1 MTALIQARMTSTRL
15 PGKSLMNCG
24 NRPLLQWVLES
35 VDSLEFV
42 DEAIVLT
49 STNAADDEIEIFCTS
64 RGVRVFRGDID
75 NVLSRYKYA
84 VDHFGISDFIRIT
97 ADNPFYIKELSNQAY
112 KIFKDS
118 NADYLH
124 IEGLS
129 HIVPE
134 FLNKKGIDYAFANAC
149 KEHHFEHVTTI
160 LREKNAKASLRVV
173 EVLNHNLGLSKKLDR
188 YLTVDTKTD
197 FDRFKLIAENGIPSS
212 KQELY
217 KTIEKLII

>member
-1 MTALIQARMTSTRL
+1 MIALIQARMTSTRL

-35 VDSLEFV
+35 VDSLKFV

-49 STNAADDEIEIFCTS
+49 STNATDDRIDLFCTS
-64 RGVRVFRGDID
+64 QGVRVFRGDID
-75 NVLSRYKYA
+75 NVLLRFKDA
-84 VDHFGISDFIRIT
+84 VDHFGISEFVRIT
-97 ADNPFYIKELSNQAY
+97 ADNPFYMNDVSNQAY
-112 KIFKDS
+112 KIFRDS

-134 FLNKKGIDYAFANAC
+134 FLNKTAIDYALTNAT
-149 KEHHFEHVTTI
+149 EQHHFEHVTTI
-160 LREKNAKASLRVV
+160 LREKNAKVSLKVV
-173 EVLNHNLGLSKKLDR
+173 EVLNHELGLSKKLDR

-197 FDRFKLIAENGIPSS
+197 FDRFELMAAKGIPNS

-217 KTIEKLII
+217 ETIEKQIL